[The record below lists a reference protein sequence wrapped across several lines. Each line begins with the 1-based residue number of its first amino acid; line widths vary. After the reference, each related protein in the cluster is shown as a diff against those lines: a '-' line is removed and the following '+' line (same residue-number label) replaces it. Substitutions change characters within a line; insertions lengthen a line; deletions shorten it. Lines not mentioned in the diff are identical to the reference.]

1 MMIARRSFLGLVA
14 VGLSGCMVG
23 PDYLK
28 PDIKTPNVFRYQIKT
43 GKAYAN
49 ESWWQLF
56 SDPVLHRL
64 VNQSLAQNWDVTIA
78 TARVNEAA
86 GILITRGAPLYPQVG
101 YSGLAQRERLSDEL
115 AGATQP
121 ISPNPQSLYEP
132 MFTASWE
139 IDLWGRIRRQQ
150 EAAQANLVGA
160 EEARRGVILTLA
172 SGVATTYFKL
182 RALDAQL
189 AVSRS
194 TLANYARL
202 KKLFGDRFRFG
213 QVSEV
218 VVAQITAQYETIAA
232 VIPLIEEQ
240 IAKTENALSI
250 LVGDYPHA
258 IARGATFA
266 AIKLPRVPSDLPSE
280 MLRQRPDIAQAE
292 QELIAANARIG
303 AAMAQYYPQLSLTGG
318 LGVASGALSNLLTGP
333 AGIWA
338 IAGSLAG
345 PIFDAGAIKGQVQ
358 ATEAQKQAAL
368 ANYVKTIHT
377 AFQDVSDSLV
387 GYEKSLQSLAARDRA
402 IKAFQTTVKLSYL
415 KFEEGQESY
424 ITVLTAENELYAAQL
439 EAINTRFRAFSSLVD
454 LYKALGGGWSLN
466 VGPEPSL
473 ASSPEQ
479 AKQSFNDATSVKVV
493 Q

>member
-14 VGLSGCMVG
+14 VALSGCMVG

-28 PDIKTPNVFRYQIKT
+28 PDVQTPDAFRYQIRT

-64 VNQSLAQNWDVTIA
+64 VNQSLAQNWDITIA
-78 TARVNEAA
+78 TARVDEAA

-101 YSGLAQRERLSDEL
+101 YDGMAQRERLSDKL
-115 AGATQP
+115 AGATTDV
-121 ISPNPQSLYEP
+121 SPNPQSLYEP
-132 MFTASWE
+132 LLTASWE

-150 EAAQANLVGA
+150 QAAQANLVGA

-172 SGVATTYFKL
+172 SAVATTYFKL

-189 AVSRS
+189 VVARQ
-194 TLANYARL
+194 TLANYAKL
-202 KKLFGDRFRFG
+202 KKLFGQRFKYG

-218 VVAQITAQYETIAA
+218 VVAQITAQYETVAA
-232 VIPLIEEQ
+232 SIPLIEEE

-258 IARGATFA
+258 IARGASFA
-266 AIKLPRVPSDLPSE
+266 AIKLPKVPSDLPSD

-303 AAMAQYYPQLSLTGG
+303 AAMAQYYPQLSLTGS
-318 LGVASGALSNLLTGP
+318 LGYASGALTNLLTGP
-333 AGIWA
+333 AGVWA
-338 IAGSLAG
+338 IAGTLAG

-358 ATEAQKQAAL
+358 ATEAQKMAAL

-387 GYEKSLQSLAARDRA
+387 GYQKSLESLAARNRA
-402 IKAFQTTVKLSYL
+402 IKALQTTVRLSFL

-424 ITVLTAENELYAAQL
+424 TTVLTAENELYSAQL
-439 EAINTRFRAFSSLVD
+439 QAINTRFRAFASLVD
-454 LYKALGGGWSLN
+454 LYKAMGGGWTLD
-466 VGPEPSL
+466 VGPQPAL
-473 ASSPEQ
+473 TSSPQQ
-479 AKQSFNDATSVKVV
+479 AKESAKLATGG
-493 Q
+493 

>member
-1 MMIARRSFLGLVA
+1 MIIARRSFLGLL
-14 VGLSGCMVG
+14 GLALAGCTVG

-28 PDIKTPNVFRYQIKT
+28 PDVRTPDAFRYQIGT

-56 SDPVLHRL
+56 SDPVLHKL
-64 VNQSLAQNWDVTIA
+64 VSQSLAQNWDITIA
-78 TARVNEAA
+78 TAKVEEAA
-86 GILITRGAPLYPQVG
+86 GILLTRGAPLYPQIG
-101 YSGLAQRERLSDEL
+101 YNALGQRERLSDEL
-115 AGATQP
+115 AGATAP

-132 MFTASWE
+132 VFTASWE

-150 EAAQANLVGA
+150 QAAEANLVGA

-172 SGVATTYFKL
+172 SAVATTYFKL

-189 AVSRS
+189 AVSRN
-194 TLANYARL
+194 TLANYGKL
-202 KKLFGDRFRFG
+202 KKLFGERFKYG

-218 VVAQITAQYETIAA
+218 VVAQITAQYENVAA
-232 VIPLIEEQ
+232 SIPLIEEE

-258 IARGATFA
+258 INRGVPFA
-266 AIKLPRVPSDLPSE
+266 SIRLPKVPSDLPSD

-303 AAMAQYYPQLSLTGG
+303 AAMAQYYPQLSLTGS
-318 LGVASGALSNLLTGP
+318 LGYASGALTNLLTGP
-333 AGIWA
+333 AGLWA
-338 IAGSLAG
+338 IAGTLAG

-368 ANYVKTIHT
+368 ANYVKTIHV
-377 AFQDVSDSLV
+377 AFQDVSDGLV
-387 GYEKSLQSLAARDRA
+387 GYQKSLESLAARNRA
-402 IKAFQTTVKLSYL
+402 VKALQTTVRLSFL

-424 ITVLTAENELYAAQL
+424 TTVLTAENDLYSAQL

-454 LYKALGGGWSLN
+454 VYKAMGGGWSLN
-466 VGPEPSL
+466 VGPDPSI
-473 ASSPEQ
+473 AASPEQ
-479 AKQSFNDATSVKVV
+479 ARQSAQQATGG
-493 Q
+493 

>member
-1 MMIARRSFLGLVA
+1 MMIARRSFLGVM
-14 VGLSGCMVG
+14 GLLLTGCTVG

-28 PDIKTPNVFRYQIKT
+28 PDVKTPDAFRYRISS

-64 VNQSLAQNWDVTIA
+64 VNQSLAQNWDITIA
-78 TARVNEAA
+78 TARVDEAA
-86 GILITRGAPLYPQVG
+86 GVLITRGAPLYPQIG
-101 YSGLAQRERLSDEL
+101 YDGTAQRERLSDEL
-115 AGATQP
+115 AGEKTAV
-121 ISPNPQSLYEP
+121 SPNPQNLYQP
-132 MFTASWE
+132 LLTASWE

-150 EAAQANLVGA
+150 QAAQANLVGA

-172 SGVATTYFKL
+172 SAVATTYFKL

-189 AVSRS
+189 SVARA
-194 TLANYARL
+194 TLANYGRL
-202 KKLFGDRFRFG
+202 KTLFSERFKFG

-218 VVAQITAQYETIAA
+218 VVAQITAQYETVAA
-232 VIPLIEEQ
+232 SIPLIEEE

-258 IARGATFA
+258 IARGAPFA
-266 AIKLPRVPSDLPSE
+266 SIRLPKVPSDLPSD

-303 AAMAQYYPQLSLTGG
+303 AAMAQYYPQLSLTGS

-333 AGIWA
+333 AGVWA
-338 IAGSLAG
+338 IAGNLAG

-358 ATEAQKQAAL
+358 ATEAQKMAAL
-368 ANYVKTIHT
+368 ANYVKTIHV
-377 AFQDVSDSLV
+377 AFQDVSDGLV
-387 GYEKSLQSLAARDRA
+387 GYQKSLESLAARNRA
-402 IKAFQTTVKLSYL
+402 VKALQTTVHLAFL

-424 ITVLTAENELYAAQL
+424 TTVLTAENDLYSAQL
-439 EAINTRFRAFSSLVD
+439 QAIDTRYRAFASLVD
-454 LYKALGGGWSLN
+454 VYKALGGGWTLN
-466 VGPEPSL
+466 VGPDPAL
-473 ASSPEQ
+473 ASSPQQ
-479 AKQSFNDATSVKVV
+479 ARETAQQATGG
-493 Q
+493 